1 LRSAAT
7 RWAKAALRVGL
18 IDQWAADAQRKGDE
32 RAARWQQRQ
41 QEKAVS
47 GQMNLMDRW
56 VAHGQRKGD
65 ERAARW
71 QQRQQEKAV
80 SGQMTLMDHW
90 AARAQRK
97 GDETAARWLELEP
110 IRQLV
115 ASGPVSG
122 PGGSTA
128 VITVDQSG
136 LWAPRGA
143 VVPTG
148 GGGGALLLAY
158 LLIALAIWWV
168 VFRRSY
174 TVHVRTNGYPPKV
187 HARLPNE
194 LAAYRAAAE
203 LVSRFQAEGL
213 AALESWRAD
222 ITA

>member
-1 LRSAAT
+1 M
-7 RWAKAALRVGL
+7 GL

-32 RAARWQQRQ
+32 RAARWQQRRRDR
-41 QEKAVS
+41 ARN
-47 GQMNLMDRW
+47 GQLNLMDRW

-65 ERAARW
+65 EHAARW
-71 QQRQQEKAV
+71 QERQQEKAA
-80 SGQMTLMDHW
+80 SGQMTLMDRW

-110 IRQLV
+110 LRQLV

-128 VITVDQSG
+128 VIRVDQSG
-136 LWAPRGA
+136 LWTPRNP

-148 GGGGALLLAY
+148 GGAGGALLLAY
-158 LLIALAIWWV
+158 LLIAMAIWWV

-174 TVHVRTNGYPPKV
+174 TVHVRTNGYPPKIHV
-187 HARLPNE
+187 RLPNE
-194 LAAYRAAAE
+194 LAAYHAAAN
-203 LVSRFQAEGL
+203 LVSKFQAEGP

-222 ITA
+222 TAASTGAARADRS